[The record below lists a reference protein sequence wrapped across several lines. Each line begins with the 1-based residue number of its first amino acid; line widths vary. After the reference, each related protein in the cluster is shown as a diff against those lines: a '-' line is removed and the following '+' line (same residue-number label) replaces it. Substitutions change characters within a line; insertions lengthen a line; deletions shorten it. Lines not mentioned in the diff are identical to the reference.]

1 MLADLAVAQLF
12 RQKYGVPCGTGIGL
26 IDAPFPGPL
35 SIYERT
41 FKATVSSLAG
51 EPSFPVG
58 IIGGAVV
65 FSMEQ
70 AILDLDIAA
79 YQKNLIRGIGG
90 EHFNQSLELIRQKGI
105 GGLFIDT
112 DHTVQNFRECL
123 TFTRAIKNIKNTN
136 VAEALKSDPVEL
148 AHKKCLEILETAE
161 PYNIE
166 DDKARAIDEVVK
178 AASRALSF
186 IRGAMV

>member
-1 MLADLAVAQLF
+1 
-12 RQKYGVPCGTGIGL
+12 
-26 IDAPFPGPL
+26 
-35 SIYERT
+35 
-41 FKATVSSLAG
+41 
-51 EPSFPVG
+51 
-58 IIGGAVV
+58 
-65 FSMEQ
+65 MEQ

-90 EHFNQSLELIRQKGI
+90 EQFNQSLELIRQKGI

-112 DHTVQNFRECL
+112 DHTVQNFRGCL

-148 AHKKCLEILETAE
+148 AHNKCLEILETAE

-166 DDKARAIDEVVK
+166 DDKARAIDNVVK
-178 AASRALSF
+178 AAAKELSS